1 MGRFTAVQRQLLS
14 LSTLISWRYK
24 LAQNFYV
31 IIHRHILGASSVL
44 YKPN

>member
-1 MGRFTAVQRQLLS
+1 MGRFTVAQRQLLS
-14 LSTLISWRYK
+14 LSADIQWTDK

-31 IIHRHILGASSVL
+31 IHGHILGAKSVL